1 MWRKRGGGGHKVSGS
16 GRDVREVLRV
26 RNRTKICSEGGILGI
41 ATEGSQTPGKCE
53 VPRTQQG

>member
-1 MWRKRGGGGHKVSGS
+1 MEEQEIRVALSDTGK
-16 GRDVREVLRV
+16 VREVLRV